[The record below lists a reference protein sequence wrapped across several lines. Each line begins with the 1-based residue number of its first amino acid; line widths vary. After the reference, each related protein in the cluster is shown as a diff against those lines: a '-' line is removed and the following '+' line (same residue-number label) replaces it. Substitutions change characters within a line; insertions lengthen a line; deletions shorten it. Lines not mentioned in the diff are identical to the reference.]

1 MIKNR
6 EIIFNSFRN
15 IGFEDGKPAD
25 EKLILNHSAKEGEI
39 GDLVILIG
47 ANNSGKSNILDGI
60 NILSNTNKIEET
72 DISELYMEDECR
84 TPRISLKVRKEEND
98 EYEIIKKININ
109 DTINCPSDLGKY
121 VFINKENIVSEF
133 NKLNDQI
140 RAHTYN
146 GNYYSAPNLPFDK
159 ITEENFEKVVDF
171 CFQYIQNSINRNNF
185 SVYTSLIIDEYLIKT
200 KANKINA
207 HFYKKYNF
215 SFIPQIINYENKN
228 ISNSDLSVTYDN
240 FKSNTFFKLL
250 FNNINQDF
258 SVITNAYDMFK
269 KRNNRGILTQVENQL
284 NKELKEIENK
294 FNILMGNKNNPYQF
308 KINLESNNIYFSIFR
323 GEQTLSLNTQS
334 TGFKWFFNFFFNV
347 VSSTSLHPGDIII
360 MDEPATNLHPSAQKE
375 LRIFLKE
382 FAYSNN
388 ITILLATHSPFL
400 IDLNHLDELR
410 IIENKDNIVRI
421 HNTFT
426 AVNYGDPDSLLP
438 IKEALTVENWMII
451 DPSKTI
457 VFVEGITDY
466 NYLTAFK
473 LLFENEDI
481 IFLPINGVGSDENH
495 CKEISKRLLK
505 IRKDAIVLVDNDT
518 AGKRMKEI
526 NAKDS
531 ELKVVSLADIDKNFT
546 EIESLFSKVDLEKS
560 ELIDGNGEF
569 CKHASTS
576 AVFKK
581 RLAKDSSYITN
592 ETRGNFEKL
601 FKHLKE
607 KID

>member
-228 ISNSDLSVTYDN
+228 ISNSDLNVTYDN

-347 VSSTSLHPGDIII
+347 MSSTSLHPGDIII

-410 IIENKDNIVRI
+410 IIENKDNVVRI
-421 HNTFT
+421 HNNFT

-473 LLFENEDI
+473 LLFKNEDI

-526 NAKDS
+526 NDENS
-531 ELKVVSLADIDKNFT
+531 ELEVVSLADIDENFK

-560 ELIDGNGEF
+560 ELIDDNGKI

-581 RLAKDSSYITN
+581 RLAKDSSYITD